1 MFDLE
6 SGLSSMLTEMSPL
19 SKIFAVLSIVCYLVT
34 SSIASAHALP
44 MKSNLGGSDRVT
56 SITKM
61 DSAEDEGDELKDQQL
76 TTMMACHQSAN
87 TSAEMVKASGLC
99 KIFCSA
105 IGHAFL
111 SSEAAIVVSI
121 FHPTSPNTE
130 ISTLTTRQ
138 LSVEH
143 QPPK

>member
-1 MFDLE
+1 MIHLARK
-6 SGLSSMLTEMSPL
+6 L
-19 SKIFAVLSIVCYLVT
+19 AVFTSLLCYLAAT
-34 SSIASAHALP
+34 SLASAHAFP
-44 MKSNLGGSDRVT
+44 MKSNMGGSDRVT

-61 DSAEDEGDELKDQQL
+61 DSAEDESDGLKDQQPK
-76 TTMMACHQSAN
+76 TMMACHQSAN
-87 TSAEMVKASGLC
+87 TSPDTANASGLC

-111 SSEAAIVVSI
+111 SSEGAVVVSI

-130 ISTLTTRQ
+130 ISSLTTRQ
-138 LSVEH
+138 LTVEH